1 MMRREAQSRIA
12 AEMSVA
18 WPVTPA
24 YRITQ
29 PGNRVK
35 ALRTWRRCVRIFRA
49 RRMAA

>member
-1 MMRREAQSRIA
+1 MTQAQIA
-12 AEMSVA
+12 ARMAVA

-24 YRITQ
+24 YRLTQ

>member
-1 MMRREAQSRIA
+1 MTQTQIA
-12 AEMSVA
+12 ALMSVK

-35 ALRTWRRCVRIFRA
+35 ALRTWRRCVRIFRV

>member
-1 MMRREAQSRIA
+1 MTQTQIA
-12 AEMSVA
+12 AWMSRA

-35 ALRTWRRCVRIFRA
+35 ALATWRRCVRIFRA
-49 RRMAA
+49 RRMEA